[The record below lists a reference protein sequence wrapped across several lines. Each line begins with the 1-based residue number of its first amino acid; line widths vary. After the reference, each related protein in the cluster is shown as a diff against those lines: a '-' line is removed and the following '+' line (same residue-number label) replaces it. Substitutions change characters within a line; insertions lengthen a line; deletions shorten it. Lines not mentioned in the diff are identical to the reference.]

1 MCRTCL
7 CSARATALGDVL
19 RISLGCTT
27 LQVSWAKTC
36 QWMRAAWSPV
46 TEINPS
52 VIGVSWQELS
62 RSWTAQP
69 GLGGRK
75 NVREMWWDL
84 HLALCCPVQGRIA
97 RFTLH
102 VANGSFSAVAAA
114 KTRGLG
120 FILSLG
126 SCCFCV
132 VVFFFFS
139 FFNLNKRGKRKI
151 EISNY
156 QTLVCFHLLPLSTFL
171 RTQMQIP
178 C

>member
-1 MCRTCL
+1 MVCRTCL
-7 CSARATALGDVL
+7 CSAGATALGDVL
-19 RISLGCTT
+19 KISLGCSRWVGNWVTT

-36 QWMRAAWSPV
+36 QWMRATWSPV

-52 VIGVSWQELS
+52 GTGVSWQEVS

-75 NVREMWWDL
+75 NVREMWWGL

-102 VANGSFSAVAAA
+102 VANRSFSAVAAA

-120 FILSLG
+120 FYSFSGILLLLCS
-126 SCCFCV
+126 S
-132 VVFFFFS
+132 FFFL
-139 FFNLNKRGKRKI
+139 FFFPFK
-151 EISNY
+151 
-156 QTLVCFHLLPLSTFL
+156 
-171 RTQMQIP
+171 
-178 C
+178 